1 MYRQVA
7 SDRAKKHVRVGEE
20 LAMERREM
28 YANGRIPRII
38 FYIAMIAILVVFI
51 AAEIVYPSERAE
63 TSQEKNLKYHGT
75 FMWEKEDGTQE
86 KIAVPGKYEVPAG
99 ETMTI
104 VTTFPNNYKDTSI
117 AIRSSLQSVR
127 FYVDGKLRTEYDT
140 ANTRPF
146 GKDSASRYVFCPT
159 YTRDAGRELKIEL
172 TSNTANYSGVVNP
185 VYSGDQ
191 ADIWAFIFRSN
202 GMESLIALFILFTGI
217 ITILFSFALRITYRT
232 KFDIEYLG
240 WCMLMGAT
248 WMIGESKLRQ
258 LWISNVSIL
267 AALCF
272 IIVMICPLG
281 ILLYVD
287 TMQKSR
293 YHRIYRWIE
302 LAACINFVVSVT
314 LQLTGKA
321 DFIETLPVSHVV
333 LSVTFVA
340 IFATF
345 IRDMLH
351 GGLRDYHLALVGLVI
366 ALVSALIEMVSVYFV
381 VTISGLFIGIGLVIL
396 LSLNIIR
403 TVRSVRNLERLRQKK
418 ELESRRRQTER
429 ISLQTIKT
437 LSVTVETKNVYT
449 KGHSQRV
456 ADYSALIAG
465 ALGWDDKRINNLRN
479 AAYMHDVGMI
489 GIPDSIVNKP
499 TRLTEEEY
507 AIIQR
512 HTLIGADILKD
523 ITLIEHVAE
532 VAHYHHERYDGTGYP
547 EGIAGEEIPIE
558 ARIVAVADSY
568 DAMNSKRIYRNALE
582 KEKIIEELES
592 CSGTQFDPVIA
603 QLFVRLIREG
613 KVDTA
618 LLPAEPIGESK
629 IDHYESETT
638 KFISDIMST
647 MQSQEDS
654 DSYDFLTGLSVRS
667 KGEILIAQMM
677 QEHDGGLVFVDMDN
691 LKKLNDVYGHKAGDR
706 ALKLLGNILKDAGDN
721 SIACRLG
728 GDEFLLFLPDYSKDE
743 IHACVKHI
751 FFEFAKAKEDDVE
764 LRCADLSAGMSLS
777 TNGATFEKCYR
788 EADKAL
794 YFVKQNGKGNYMFYH
809 EMQLDHGMSG
819 TGKDLELVAK
829 ALRQSGSYSGALDLD
844 YRAFAKVYEYVNSLG
859 ERYRHKCYLVMV
871 TMETF
876 PDRMM
881 YIEHIEEALGCM
893 ENAIREKIRKVDVCT
908 RFSSMQYLI
917 ILFEAQ
923 EDQIANVMDRT
934 FAQYNELYGK
944 DDFIP
949 RYEYIPMVETED

>member
-1 MYRQVA
+1 
-7 SDRAKKHVRVGEE
+7 
-20 LAMERREM
+20 MERREM

-63 TSQEKNLKYHGT
+63 TSQEKNLIYHGT
-75 FMWEKEDGTQE
+75 FVWEKEDGTQE

-185 VYSGDQ
+185 VYSGDK
-191 ADIWAFIFRSN
+191 ADIWAFVFRSN

-258 LWISNVSIL
+258 LWIPNVSIL

-287 TMQKSR
+287 TVQKSR

-321 DFIETLPVSHVV
+321 DFIETLPASHVV

-340 IFATF
+340 IFVTF

-351 GGLRDYHLALVGLVI
+351 GGSRDYHLALVGMVI

-381 VTISGLFIGIGLVIL
+381 VTISGLFIGTGLVIL
-396 LSLNIIR
+396 LFLNLIR

-449 KGHSQRV
+449 NGHSQRV

-547 EGIAGEEIPIE
+547 EGLSGEEIPIE

-603 QLFVRLIREG
+603 ELFVRLIREG

-618 LLPAEPIGESK
+618 LLPAEPIGKSK
-629 IDHYESETT
+629 MDHYESETT

-654 DSYDFLTGLSVRS
+654 DSYDFLTGLPVRS

-809 EMQLDHGMSG
+809 DMPLDRGMSG

-829 ALRQSGSYSGALDLD
+829 ALQQSGSYTGALDLD

-876 PDRMM
+876 PDRMI

-923 EDQIANVMDRT
+923 EDRIANVMDRT

-949 RYEYIPMVETED
+949 RYEYIPMVKTED

>member
-1 MYRQVA
+1 
-7 SDRAKKHVRVGEE
+7 
-20 LAMERREM
+20 MERREM

-63 TSQEKNLKYHGT
+63 TSQEKNLIYHGT
-75 FMWEKEDGTQE
+75 FVWEKEDGTQE

-185 VYSGDQ
+185 VYSGDK
-191 ADIWAFIFRSN
+191 ADIWAFVFRSN

-258 LWISNVSIL
+258 LWIPNVSIL

-287 TMQKSR
+287 TVQKSR

-321 DFIETLPVSHVV
+321 DFIETLPASHVV

-340 IFATF
+340 IFVTF

-351 GGLRDYHLALVGLVI
+351 GGSRDYHLALVGMVI

-381 VTISGLFIGIGLVIL
+381 VTISGLFIGTGLVIL
-396 LSLNIIR
+396 LFLNLIR

-449 KGHSQRV
+449 NGHSQRV

-547 EGIAGEEIPIE
+547 EGLSGEEIPIE

-603 QLFVRLIREG
+603 ELFVRLIREG

-629 IDHYESETT
+629 MDHYESETT

-654 DSYDFLTGLSVRS
+654 DSYDFLTGLPVRS

-809 EMQLDHGMSG
+809 DMPLDRGMSG

-829 ALRQSGSYSGALDLD
+829 ALQQSGSYTGALDLD

-876 PDRMM
+876 PDRMI

-923 EDQIANVMDRT
+923 EDRIANVMDRT

-949 RYEYIPMVETED
+949 RYEYIPMVKTED

>member
-1 MYRQVA
+1 
-7 SDRAKKHVRVGEE
+7 
-20 LAMERREM
+20 MERREM

-63 TSQEKNLKYHGT
+63 TSQEKNLIYHGT
-75 FMWEKEDGTQE
+75 FVWEKEDGTQE

-185 VYSGDQ
+185 VYSGDK
-191 ADIWAFIFRSN
+191 ADIWAFVFRSN

-258 LWISNVSIL
+258 LWIPNVSIL

-287 TMQKSR
+287 TVQKSR

-321 DFIETLPVSHVV
+321 DFIEALPASHVV

-340 IFATF
+340 IFVTF

-351 GGLRDYHLALVGLVI
+351 GGSRDYHLALVGMVI

-396 LSLNIIR
+396 LFLNLIR

-437 LSVTVETKNVYT
+437 ISVTVETKNVYT
-449 KGHSQRV
+449 NGHSQRV

-512 HTLIGADILKD
+512 HTLIGVDILKD

-547 EGIAGEEIPIE
+547 EGLSGEEIPIE

-603 QLFVRLIREG
+603 ELFVRLIREG

-629 IDHYESETT
+629 MDHYESETT

-654 DSYDFLTGLSVRS
+654 DSYDFLTGLPVRS

-809 EMQLDHGMSG
+809 DMPLDRGMSG

-829 ALRQSGSYSGALDLD
+829 ALQQSGSYTGALDLD

-876 PDRMM
+876 PDRMI

-923 EDQIANVMDRT
+923 EDRIANVMDRT

-949 RYEYIPMVETED
+949 RYEYIPMMKTED

>member
-1 MYRQVA
+1 
-7 SDRAKKHVRVGEE
+7 
-20 LAMERREM
+20 MERREM

-38 FYIAMIAILVVFI
+38 FYIAMIAILFVFI

-63 TSQEKNLKYHGT
+63 TSQEKNLIYHGT
-75 FMWEKEDGTQE
+75 FVWEKEDGTQE

-104 VTTFPNNYKDTSI
+104 VTMFPNNYKDTSI

-185 VYSGDQ
+185 VYSGDK
-191 ADIWAFIFRSN
+191 ADIWAFVFRSN

-258 LWISNVSIL
+258 LWIPNVSIL

-287 TMQKSR
+287 TVQKSR

-321 DFIETLPVSHVV
+321 DFIEALPASHVV

-340 IFATF
+340 IFVTF

-351 GGLRDYHLALVGLVI
+351 GGSRDYHLALVGMVI
-366 ALVSALIEMVSVYFV
+366 ALVSVLIEMVSVYFV
-381 VTISGLFIGIGLVIL
+381 VTISGLFIGTGLVIL
-396 LSLNIIR
+396 LFLNLIR

-449 KGHSQRV
+449 NGHSQRV

-547 EGIAGEEIPIE
+547 EGLSGEEIPIE

-603 QLFVRLIREG
+603 ELFVRLIREG

-629 IDHYESETT
+629 MDHYESETT

-654 DSYDFLTGLSVRS
+654 DSYDFLTGLPVRS

-809 EMQLDHGMSG
+809 DMPLDRGMSG

-829 ALRQSGSYSGALDLD
+829 ALQQSGSYTGALDLD

-876 PDRMM
+876 PDRMI

-923 EDQIANVMDRT
+923 EDRIANVMDRT

-949 RYEYIPMVETED
+949 RYEYIPMVKTED

>member
-1 MYRQVA
+1 
-7 SDRAKKHVRVGEE
+7 
-20 LAMERREM
+20 MERREM

-63 TSQEKNLKYHGT
+63 TSQEKNLIYHGT
-75 FMWEKEDGTQE
+75 FVWEKEDGTQE

-104 VTTFPNNYKDTSI
+104 VTMFPNNYKDTSI

-185 VYSGDQ
+185 VYSGDK
-191 ADIWAFIFRSN
+191 ADIWAFVFRSN

-258 LWISNVSIL
+258 LWIPNVSIL

-287 TMQKSR
+287 TVQKSR

-321 DFIETLPVSHVV
+321 DFIEALPASHVV

-340 IFATF
+340 IFVTF

-351 GGLRDYHLALVGLVI
+351 GGSRGYHLALVGMVI
-366 ALVSALIEMVSVYFV
+366 ALVSVLIEMVSVYFV
-381 VTISGLFIGIGLVIL
+381 VTISGLFIGTGLVIL
-396 LSLNIIR
+396 LFLNLIR

-449 KGHSQRV
+449 NGHSQRV

-603 QLFVRLIREG
+603 ELFVRLIREG

-629 IDHYESETT
+629 MDHYESETT

-654 DSYDFLTGLSVRS
+654 DSYDFLTGLPVRS

-809 EMQLDHGMSG
+809 DMPLDRGMSG

-829 ALRQSGSYSGALDLD
+829 ALQQSGSYTGALDLD

-876 PDRMM
+876 PDRMI

-923 EDQIANVMDRT
+923 EDRIANVMDRT

-949 RYEYIPMVETED
+949 RYEYIPMVKTED

>member
-1 MYRQVA
+1 
-7 SDRAKKHVRVGEE
+7 
-20 LAMERREM
+20 MERREM

-63 TSQEKNLKYHGT
+63 TSQEKNLIYHGT
-75 FMWEKEDGTQE
+75 FVWEKEDGTQE

-104 VTTFPNNYKDTSI
+104 VTMFPNNYKDTSI

-185 VYSGDQ
+185 VYSGDK
-191 ADIWAFIFRSN
+191 ADIWAFVFRSN

-258 LWISNVSIL
+258 LWIPNVSIL

-287 TMQKSR
+287 TVQKSR

-321 DFIETLPVSHVV
+321 DFIETLPASHVV

-340 IFATF
+340 IFVTF

-351 GGLRDYHLALVGLVI
+351 GGSRDYHLALVGMVI
-366 ALVSALIEMVSVYFV
+366 ALVSVLIEMVSVYFV
-381 VTISGLFIGIGLVIL
+381 VTISGLFIGTGLVIL
-396 LSLNIIR
+396 LFLNLIR

-437 LSVTVETKNVYT
+437 ISVTVETKNVYT
-449 KGHSQRV
+449 NGHSQRV

-547 EGIAGEEIPIE
+547 EGLSGEEIPIE

-603 QLFVRLIREG
+603 ELFVRLIREG

-629 IDHYESETT
+629 MDHYESETT

-654 DSYDFLTGLSVRS
+654 DSYDFLTGLPVRS

-809 EMQLDHGMSG
+809 DMPLDRGMSG

-829 ALRQSGSYSGALDLD
+829 ALQQSGSYTGALDLD

-876 PDRMM
+876 PDRMI

-923 EDQIANVMDRT
+923 EDRIANVMDRT

-949 RYEYIPMVETED
+949 RYEYIPMVKTED

>member
-1 MYRQVA
+1 
-7 SDRAKKHVRVGEE
+7 
-20 LAMERREM
+20 MERREM

-63 TSQEKNLKYHGT
+63 TSQEKNLIYHGT
-75 FMWEKEDGTQE
+75 FVWEKEDGTQE

-185 VYSGDQ
+185 VYSGDK
-191 ADIWAFIFRSN
+191 ADIWAFVFRSN

-258 LWISNVSIL
+258 LWIPNVSIL

-287 TMQKSR
+287 TVQKSR

-321 DFIETLPVSHVV
+321 DFIETLPASHVV

-340 IFATF
+340 IFVTF

-351 GGLRDYHLALVGLVI
+351 GGSRDYHLALVGMVI

-381 VTISGLFIGIGLVIL
+381 VTISGLFIGTGLVIL
-396 LSLNIIR
+396 LFLNLIR

-449 KGHSQRV
+449 NGHSQRV

-547 EGIAGEEIPIE
+547 EGLSGEEIPIE

-603 QLFVRLIREG
+603 ELFVRLIREG

-629 IDHYESETT
+629 MDHYESETT

-654 DSYDFLTGLSVRS
+654 DSYDFLTGLPVRS

-809 EMQLDHGMSG
+809 DMPLDRGMSG

-829 ALRQSGSYSGALDLD
+829 ALQQSGSYTGALDLD

-876 PDRMM
+876 PDRMI

-923 EDQIANVMDRT
+923 EDRIANVMDRT

-949 RYEYIPMVETED
+949 RYEYIPMMKTED

>member
-1 MYRQVA
+1 
-7 SDRAKKHVRVGEE
+7 
-20 LAMERREM
+20 MERREM

-63 TSQEKNLKYHGT
+63 TSQEKNLIYHGT
-75 FMWEKEDGTQE
+75 FVWEKEDGTQE

-185 VYSGDQ
+185 VYSGDK
-191 ADIWAFIFRSN
+191 ADIWAFVFRSN

-258 LWISNVSIL
+258 LWIPNVSIL

-287 TMQKSR
+287 TVQKSR

-321 DFIETLPVSHVV
+321 DFIETLPASHVV

-340 IFATF
+340 IFVTF

-351 GGLRDYHLALVGLVI
+351 GGSRDYHLALAGMVI

-381 VTISGLFIGIGLVIL
+381 VTISGLFIGTGLVIL
-396 LSLNIIR
+396 LFLNLIR

-449 KGHSQRV
+449 NGHSQRV

-547 EGIAGEEIPIE
+547 EGLSGEEIPIE

-603 QLFVRLIREG
+603 ELFVRLIREG

-629 IDHYESETT
+629 MDHYESETT

-654 DSYDFLTGLSVRS
+654 DSYDFLTGLPVRS

-751 FFEFAKAKEDDVE
+751 FIKFAKAKEDDVE

-809 EMQLDHGMSG
+809 DMPLDRGMSG

-829 ALRQSGSYSGALDLD
+829 ALQQSGSYTGALDLD

-876 PDRMM
+876 PDRMI

-923 EDQIANVMDRT
+923 EDRIANVMDRT

-949 RYEYIPMVETED
+949 RYEYIPMVKTED

>member
-1 MYRQVA
+1 
-7 SDRAKKHVRVGEE
+7 
-20 LAMERREM
+20 MERREM

-63 TSQEKNLKYHGT
+63 TSQEKNLIYHGT
-75 FMWEKEDGTQE
+75 FVWEKEDGTQE

-185 VYSGDQ
+185 VYSGDK
-191 ADIWAFIFRSN
+191 ADIWAFVFRSN

-258 LWISNVSIL
+258 LWIPNVSIL

-287 TMQKSR
+287 TVQKSR

-321 DFIETLPVSHVV
+321 DFIEALPASHVV

-340 IFATF
+340 IFVTF

-351 GGLRDYHLALVGLVI
+351 GGSRDYHLALVGMVI

-381 VTISGLFIGIGLVIL
+381 VTISGLFIGTGLVIL
-396 LSLNIIR
+396 LFLNLIR

-449 KGHSQRV
+449 NGHSQRV

-603 QLFVRLIREG
+603 ELFVRLIREG

-629 IDHYESETT
+629 MDHYESETT

-654 DSYDFLTGLSVRS
+654 DSYDFLTGLPVRS

-809 EMQLDHGMSG
+809 DMPLDRGMSG

-829 ALRQSGSYSGALDLD
+829 ALQQSGSYTGALDLD

-876 PDRMM
+876 PDRMI

-923 EDQIANVMDRT
+923 EDRIANVMDRT

-949 RYEYIPMVETED
+949 RYEYIPMVKTED

>member
-1 MYRQVA
+1 
-7 SDRAKKHVRVGEE
+7 
-20 LAMERREM
+20 MERREM

-63 TSQEKNLKYHGT
+63 TSQEKNLIYHGT
-75 FMWEKEDGTQE
+75 FVWEKEDGTQE

-104 VTTFPNNYKDTSI
+104 VTMFPNNYKDTSI

-185 VYSGDQ
+185 VYSGDK
-191 ADIWAFIFRSN
+191 ADIWAFVFRSN

-258 LWISNVSIL
+258 LWIPNVSIL

-287 TMQKSR
+287 TVQKSR

-321 DFIETLPVSHVV
+321 DFIEALPASHVV

-340 IFATF
+340 IFVTF

-351 GGLRDYHLALVGLVI
+351 GGSRGYHLALVGMVI
-366 ALVSALIEMVSVYFV
+366 ALVSVLIEMVSVYFV

-396 LSLNIIR
+396 LFLNLIR

-449 KGHSQRV
+449 NGHSQRV

-547 EGIAGEEIPIE
+547 EGLSGEEIPIE

-603 QLFVRLIREG
+603 ELFVRLIREG

-629 IDHYESETT
+629 MDHYESETT

-654 DSYDFLTGLSVRS
+654 DSYDFLTGLPVRS

-809 EMQLDHGMSG
+809 DMPLDRGMSG

-829 ALRQSGSYSGALDLD
+829 ALQQSGSYTGALDLD

-876 PDRMM
+876 PDRMI

-923 EDQIANVMDRT
+923 EDRIANVMDRT

-949 RYEYIPMVETED
+949 RYEYIPMMKTED

>member
-1 MYRQVA
+1 M
-7 SDRAKKHVRVGEE
+7 
-20 LAMERREM
+20 
-28 YANGRIPRII
+28 
-38 FYIAMIAILVVFI
+38 
-51 AAEIVYPSERAE
+51 
-63 TSQEKNLKYHGT
+63 
-75 FMWEKEDGTQE
+75 
-86 KIAVPGKYEVPAG
+86 
-99 ETMTI
+99 
-104 VTTFPNNYKDTSI
+104 
-117 AIRSSLQSVR
+117 
-127 FYVDGKLRTEYDT
+127 
-140 ANTRPF
+140 
-146 GKDSASRYVFCPT
+146 
-159 YTRDAGRELKIEL
+159 
-172 TSNTANYSGVVNP
+172 
-185 VYSGDQ
+185 
-191 ADIWAFIFRSN
+191 
-202 GMESLIALFILFTGI
+202 
-217 ITILFSFALRITYRT
+217 
-232 KFDIEYLG
+232 
-240 WCMLMGAT
+240 
-248 WMIGESKLRQ
+248 
-258 LWISNVSIL
+258 
-267 AALCF
+267 
-272 IIVMICPLG
+272 
-281 ILLYVD
+281 
-287 TMQKSR
+287 
-293 YHRIYRWIE
+293 
-302 LAACINFVVSVT
+302 
-314 LQLTGKA
+314 
-321 DFIETLPVSHVV
+321 
-333 LSVTFVA
+333 
-340 IFATF
+340 
-345 IRDMLH
+345 
-351 GGLRDYHLALVGLVI
+351 
-366 ALVSALIEMVSVYFV
+366 
-381 VTISGLFIGIGLVIL
+381 
-396 LSLNIIR
+396 
-403 TVRSVRNLERLRQKK
+403 
-418 ELESRRRQTER
+418 
-429 ISLQTIKT
+429 
-437 LSVTVETKNVYT
+437 
-449 KGHSQRV
+449 

-512 HTLIGADILKD
+512 HTLIGVDILKD

-547 EGIAGEEIPIE
+547 EGLSGEEIPIE

-582 KEKIIEELES
+582 KEKNIEELES
-592 CSGTQFDPVIA
+592 CSGTQFAPVIA
-603 QLFVRLIREG
+603 ELFVRLIREG

-629 IDHYESETT
+629 MDHYESETT

-654 DSYDFLTGLSVRS
+654 DSYDFLTGLPVRS

-809 EMQLDHGMSG
+809 DMPLDRGMSG

-829 ALRQSGSYSGALDLD
+829 ALQQSGSYSGALDLE

-876 PDRMM
+876 PDRMI

-923 EDQIANVMDRT
+923 EDRIANVMDRT

-949 RYEYIPMVETED
+949 RYEYIPMVKTED

>member
-1 MYRQVA
+1 
-7 SDRAKKHVRVGEE
+7 
-20 LAMERREM
+20 MERREM

-63 TSQEKNLKYHGT
+63 TSQEKNLIYHGT
-75 FMWEKEDGTQE
+75 FVWEKEDGTQE

-104 VTTFPNNYKDTSI
+104 VTMFPNNYKDTSI

-185 VYSGDQ
+185 VYSGDK
-191 ADIWAFIFRSN
+191 ADIWAFVFRSN

-258 LWISNVSIL
+258 LWIPNVSIL

-287 TMQKSR
+287 TVQKSR

-321 DFIETLPVSHVV
+321 DFIETLPASHVV

-340 IFATF
+340 IFVTF

-351 GGLRDYHLALVGLVI
+351 GGSRDYHLALVGMVI

-381 VTISGLFIGIGLVIL
+381 VTISGLFIGTGLVIL
-396 LSLNIIR
+396 LFLNLIR

-449 KGHSQRV
+449 NGHSQRV

-512 HTLIGADILKD
+512 HTLIGVDILKD

-547 EGIAGEEIPIE
+547 EGLSGEEIPIE

-603 QLFVRLIREG
+603 ELFVRLIREG

-629 IDHYESETT
+629 MDHYESETT

-647 MQSQEDS
+647 IQSQEDS
-654 DSYDFLTGLSVRS
+654 DSYDFLTGLPVRS

-809 EMQLDHGMSG
+809 DMPLDRGMSG

-829 ALRQSGSYSGALDLD
+829 ALQQSGSYTGALDLD

-876 PDRMM
+876 PDRMI

-923 EDQIANVMDRT
+923 EDRIANVMDRT

-949 RYEYIPMVETED
+949 RYEYIPMVKTED

>member
-1 MYRQVA
+1 
-7 SDRAKKHVRVGEE
+7 
-20 LAMERREM
+20 MERREM

-63 TSQEKNLKYHGT
+63 TSQEKNLIYHGT
-75 FMWEKEDGTQE
+75 FVWEKEDGTQE

-104 VTTFPNNYKDTSI
+104 VTMFPNNYKDTSI

-185 VYSGDQ
+185 VYSGDK
-191 ADIWAFIFRSN
+191 ADIWAFVFRSN

-258 LWISNVSIL
+258 LWIPNVSIL

-287 TMQKSR
+287 TVQKSR

-321 DFIETLPVSHVV
+321 DFIETLPASHVV

-340 IFATF
+340 IFVTF

-351 GGLRDYHLALVGLVI
+351 GGSRDYHLALVGMVI

-396 LSLNIIR
+396 LFLNLIR

-449 KGHSQRV
+449 NGHSQRV

-603 QLFVRLIREG
+603 ELFVRLIREG

-629 IDHYESETT
+629 MDHYESETT

-654 DSYDFLTGLSVRS
+654 DSYDFLTGLPVRS

-809 EMQLDHGMSG
+809 DMPLDRGMSG

-829 ALRQSGSYSGALDLD
+829 ALQQSGSYTGALDLD

-876 PDRMM
+876 PDRMI

-923 EDQIANVMDRT
+923 EDRIANVMDRT

-949 RYEYIPMVETED
+949 RYEYIPMVKTED

>member
-1 MYRQVA
+1 
-7 SDRAKKHVRVGEE
+7 
-20 LAMERREM
+20 MERREM

-63 TSQEKNLKYHGT
+63 TSQEKNLIYHGT
-75 FMWEKEDGTQE
+75 FVWEKEDGTQE

-104 VTTFPNNYKDTSI
+104 VTMFPNNYKDTSI

-185 VYSGDQ
+185 VYSGDK
-191 ADIWAFIFRSN
+191 ADIWAFVFRSN

-258 LWISNVSIL
+258 LWIPNVSIL

-287 TMQKSR
+287 TVQKSR

-321 DFIETLPVSHVV
+321 DFIEALPASHVV

-340 IFATF
+340 IFVTF

-351 GGLRDYHLALVGLVI
+351 GGSRGYHLALVGMVI
-366 ALVSALIEMVSVYFV
+366 ALVSVLIEMVSVYFV

-396 LSLNIIR
+396 LFLNLIR

-449 KGHSQRV
+449 NGHSQRV

-547 EGIAGEEIPIE
+547 EGLSGEEIPIE

-603 QLFVRLIREG
+603 ELFVRLIREG

-629 IDHYESETT
+629 MDHYESETT

-654 DSYDFLTGLSVRS
+654 DSYDFLTGLPVRS

-751 FFEFAKAKEDDVE
+751 FFEFAKTKEDDVE

-809 EMQLDHGMSG
+809 DMPLDRGMSG

-829 ALRQSGSYSGALDLD
+829 ALQQSGSYTGALDLD

-876 PDRMM
+876 PDRMI

-923 EDQIANVMDRT
+923 EDRIANVMDRT

-949 RYEYIPMVETED
+949 RYEYIPMMKTED

>member
-1 MYRQVA
+1 
-7 SDRAKKHVRVGEE
+7 
-20 LAMERREM
+20 MERREM

-63 TSQEKNLKYHGT
+63 TSQEKNLIYHGT
-75 FMWEKEDGTQE
+75 FVWEKEDGTQE

-185 VYSGDQ
+185 VYSGDK
-191 ADIWAFIFRSN
+191 ADIWAFVFRSN

-258 LWISNVSIL
+258 LWIPNVSIL

-287 TMQKSR
+287 TVQKSR

-321 DFIETLPVSHVV
+321 DFIETLPGSHVV

-340 IFATF
+340 IFVTF

-351 GGLRDYHLALVGLVI
+351 GGSRDYHLALVGMVI

-381 VTISGLFIGIGLVIL
+381 VTISGLFIGTGLVIL
-396 LSLNIIR
+396 LFLNLIR

-449 KGHSQRV
+449 NGHSQRV

-547 EGIAGEEIPIE
+547 EGLSGEEIPIE

-603 QLFVRLIREG
+603 ELFVRLIREG

-629 IDHYESETT
+629 MDHYESETT

-654 DSYDFLTGLSVRS
+654 DSYDFLTGLPVRS

-809 EMQLDHGMSG
+809 DMPLDRGMSG

-829 ALRQSGSYSGALDLD
+829 ALQQSGSYTGALDLD

-876 PDRMM
+876 PDRMI

-923 EDQIANVMDRT
+923 EDRIANVMDRT

-949 RYEYIPMVETED
+949 RYEYIPMVKTED

>member
-1 MYRQVA
+1 MKREETY
-7 SDRAKKHVRVGEE
+7 AKGSIQ
-20 LAMERREM
+20 
-28 YANGRIPRII
+28 RIV
-38 FYIAMIAILVVFI
+38 FYIVMVAILIVFV
-51 AAEIVYPSERAE
+51 AAEIVYPGEYGGA
-63 TSQEKNLKYHGT
+63 SQEKNLIYHGV
-75 FMWEKEDGTQE
+75 FVWEKTDGTRE
-86 KIAVPGKYEVPAG
+86 KIKVPGQYEVPAG

-104 VTTFPNNYKDTSI
+104 VTTFPDNYKATSI

-140 ANTRPF
+140 AGTRPF

-172 TSNTANYSGVVNP
+172 TSNTTNYSGVVNP
-185 VYSGDQ
+185 VYSGDK
-191 ADIWAFIFRSN
+191 ADIWAFIFN
-202 GMESLIALFILFTGI
+202 DNKMESLIALFILFAGI

-240 WCMLMGAT
+240 WCMLMGAA
-248 WMIGESKLRQ
+248 WMMGESKLRQ
-258 LWISNVSIL
+258 IWISNVSIL

-272 IIVMICPLG
+272 IIVMICPVG
-281 ILLYVD
+281 VLLYVD
-287 TMQKSR
+287 TIQKNR
-293 YHRIYRWIE
+293 YHKIYRWIE
-302 LAACINFVVSVT
+302 LAACINFVVSIG
-314 LQLTGKA
+314 LQLTGRA
-321 DFIETLPVSHVV
+321 DFIETLPASHVI

-340 IFATF
+340 ILITF
-345 IRDMLH
+345 IKDIFH
-351 GGLRDYHLALVGLVI
+351 GKSREYHLVLIGIVIGL
-366 ALVSALIEMVSVYFV
+366 LSALIEMASVYFV
-381 VTISGLFIGIGLVIL
+381 VTISGIFIGIGLVIL
-396 LSLNIIR
+396 LFLNLIR
-403 TVRSVRNLERLRQKK
+403 TVRSVRNLEHIRQKK

-449 KGHSQRV
+449 NGHSQRV

-547 EGIAGEEIPIE
+547 EGLSGEEIPVE

-582 KEKIIEELES
+582 KDQIIEEFERG
-592 CSGTQFDPVIA
+592 SGTQFDPAIA

-618 LLPAEPIGESK
+618 LLPAESIGESRM
-629 IDHYESETT
+629 DNYESETT

-654 DSYDFLTGLSVRS
+654 DNYDFLTGLPVRS

-691 LKKLNDVYGHKAGDR
+691 LKRVNDVYGHKAGDR

-751 FFEFAKAKEDDVE
+751 FIEFAKAKEDDVE

-809 EMQLDHGMSG
+809 EMQLDRGMSG

-859 ERYRHKCYLVMV
+859 ERYRHKCFLIMV
-871 TMETF
+871 TMETLT
-876 PDRMM
+876 DRMM

-893 ENAIREKIRKVDVCT
+893 EQAVRGKIRKVDVCT

-923 EDQIANVMDRT
+923 ENQIENVMNRIFT
-934 FAQYNELYGK
+934 QYNELYGK

-949 RYEYIPMVETED
+949 RYDYIPMEKAPKKDEK

>member
-1 MYRQVA
+1 
-7 SDRAKKHVRVGEE
+7 
-20 LAMERREM
+20 MERREM

-63 TSQEKNLKYHGT
+63 TSQEKNLIYHGT
-75 FMWEKEDGTQE
+75 FVWEKEDGTQE

-104 VTTFPNNYKDTSI
+104 VTMFPNNYKDTSI

-185 VYSGDQ
+185 VYSGDK
-191 ADIWAFIFRSN
+191 ADIWAFVFRSN

-258 LWISNVSIL
+258 LWIPNVSIL

-287 TMQKSR
+287 TVQKSR

-321 DFIETLPVSHVV
+321 DFIETLPASHVV

-340 IFATF
+340 IFVTF

-351 GGLRDYHLALVGLVI
+351 GGSRDYHLALVGMVI
-366 ALVSALIEMVSVYFV
+366 ALVSVLIEMVSVYFV
-381 VTISGLFIGIGLVIL
+381 VTISGLFIGTGLVIL
-396 LSLNIIR
+396 LFLNLIR

-449 KGHSQRV
+449 NGHSQRV

-512 HTLIGADILKD
+512 HTLIGVDILKD

-547 EGIAGEEIPIE
+547 EGLSGEEIPIE

-603 QLFVRLIREG
+603 ELFVRLIREG

-629 IDHYESETT
+629 MDHYESETT

-654 DSYDFLTGLSVRS
+654 DSYDFLTGLPVRS

-809 EMQLDHGMSG
+809 DMPLDRGMSG

-829 ALRQSGSYSGALDLD
+829 ALQQSGSYTGALDLD

-876 PDRMM
+876 PDRMI

-923 EDQIANVMDRT
+923 EDRIANVMDRT

-949 RYEYIPMVETED
+949 RYEYIPMVKTED

>member
-1 MYRQVA
+1 
-7 SDRAKKHVRVGEE
+7 
-20 LAMERREM
+20 MERREM

-63 TSQEKNLKYHGT
+63 TSQEKNLIYHGT
-75 FMWEKEDGTQE
+75 FVWEKEDGTQE

-185 VYSGDQ
+185 VYSGDK
-191 ADIWAFIFRSN
+191 ADIWAFVFRSN

-258 LWISNVSIL
+258 LWIPNVSIL

-287 TMQKSR
+287 TVQKSR

-321 DFIETLPVSHVV
+321 DFIEALPASHVV

-340 IFATF
+340 IFVTF

-351 GGLRDYHLALVGLVI
+351 GGSRDYHLALVGMVI

-381 VTISGLFIGIGLVIL
+381 VTISGLFIGTGLVIL
-396 LSLNIIR
+396 LFLNLIR

-449 KGHSQRV
+449 NGHSQRV

-547 EGIAGEEIPIE
+547 EGLSGEEIPIE

-603 QLFVRLIREG
+603 ELFVRLIREG

-629 IDHYESETT
+629 MDHYESETT

-654 DSYDFLTGLSVRS
+654 DSYDFLTGLPVRS

-706 ALKLLGNILKDAGDN
+706 ALKLLGNILKDAGDK

-777 TNGATFEKCYR
+777 TNGATFEKCYM

-809 EMQLDHGMSG
+809 DMPLDRGMSG

-829 ALRQSGSYSGALDLD
+829 ALQQSGSYTGALDLD

-876 PDRMM
+876 PDRMI

-923 EDQIANVMDRT
+923 EDRIANVMDRT

-949 RYEYIPMVETED
+949 RYEYIPMVEIED

>member
-1 MYRQVA
+1 
-7 SDRAKKHVRVGEE
+7 
-20 LAMERREM
+20 MERREM

-63 TSQEKNLKYHGT
+63 TSQEKNLIYHGT
-75 FMWEKEDGTQE
+75 FVWEKEDGTQE

-104 VTTFPNNYKDTSI
+104 VTMFPNNYKDTSI

-185 VYSGDQ
+185 VYSGDK
-191 ADIWAFIFRSN
+191 ADIWAFVFRSN

-258 LWISNVSIL
+258 LWIPNVSIL

-287 TMQKSR
+287 TVQKSR

-321 DFIETLPVSHVV
+321 DFIETLPASHVV

-340 IFATF
+340 IFVTF

-351 GGLRDYHLALVGLVI
+351 GGSRGYHLALVGMVI
-366 ALVSALIEMVSVYFV
+366 ALVSVLIEMVSVYFV
-381 VTISGLFIGIGLVIL
+381 VTISGLFIGTGLVIL
-396 LSLNIIR
+396 LFLNLIR

-449 KGHSQRV
+449 NGHSQRV

-547 EGIAGEEIPIE
+547 EGLSGEEIPIE

-603 QLFVRLIREG
+603 ELFVRLIREG

-629 IDHYESETT
+629 MDHYESETT

-654 DSYDFLTGLSVRS
+654 DSYDFLTGLPVRS

-809 EMQLDHGMSG
+809 DMPLDRGMSG

-829 ALRQSGSYSGALDLD
+829 ALQQSGSYTGALDLD

-876 PDRMM
+876 PDRMI

-923 EDQIANVMDRT
+923 EDRIANVMDRT

-949 RYEYIPMVETED
+949 RYEYIPMVKTED

>member
-1 MYRQVA
+1 
-7 SDRAKKHVRVGEE
+7 
-20 LAMERREM
+20 MERREM

-63 TSQEKNLKYHGT
+63 TSQEKNLIYHGT
-75 FMWEKEDGTQE
+75 FVWEKEDGTQE

-104 VTTFPNNYKDTSI
+104 VTMFPNNYKDTSI

-185 VYSGDQ
+185 VYSGDK
-191 ADIWAFIFRSN
+191 ADIWAFVFRSN

-258 LWISNVSIL
+258 LWIPNVSIL

-287 TMQKSR
+287 TVQKSR

-321 DFIETLPVSHVV
+321 DFIETLPASHVV

-340 IFATF
+340 IFVTF

-351 GGLRDYHLALVGLVI
+351 GGSRDYHLALVGMVI

-381 VTISGLFIGIGLVIL
+381 VTISGLFIGTGLVIL
-396 LSLNIIR
+396 LFLNLIR
-403 TVRSVRNLERLRQKK
+403 TGRSVRNLERLRQKK

-437 LSVTVETKNVYT
+437 ISVTVETKNVYT
-449 KGHSQRV
+449 NGHSQRV

-547 EGIAGEEIPIE
+547 EGLSGEEIPIE

-603 QLFVRLIREG
+603 ELFVRLIREG

-629 IDHYESETT
+629 MDHYESETT

-654 DSYDFLTGLSVRS
+654 DSYDFLTGLPVRS

-809 EMQLDHGMSG
+809 DMPLDRGMSG

-829 ALRQSGSYSGALDLD
+829 ALQQSGSYTGALDLD

-876 PDRMM
+876 PDRMI

-923 EDQIANVMDRT
+923 EDRIANVMDRT

-949 RYEYIPMVETED
+949 RYEYIPMVKTED

>member
-1 MYRQVA
+1 
-7 SDRAKKHVRVGEE
+7 
-20 LAMERREM
+20 MERREM

-63 TSQEKNLKYHGT
+63 TSQEKNLIYHGT
-75 FMWEKEDGTQE
+75 FVWEKEDGTQE

-104 VTTFPNNYKDTSI
+104 VTMFPNNYKDTSI

-185 VYSGDQ
+185 VYSGDK
-191 ADIWAFIFRSN
+191 ADIWAFVFRSN

-258 LWISNVSIL
+258 LWIPNVSIL

-287 TMQKSR
+287 TVQKSR

-321 DFIETLPVSHVV
+321 DFIEALPASHVV

-340 IFATF
+340 IFVTF

-351 GGLRDYHLALVGLVI
+351 GGSRDYHLALVGMVI
-366 ALVSALIEMVSVYFV
+366 ALVSVLIEMVSVYFV

-396 LSLNIIR
+396 LFLNLIR

-449 KGHSQRV
+449 NGHSQRV

-547 EGIAGEEIPIE
+547 EGLSGEEIPIE

-603 QLFVRLIREG
+603 ELFVRLIREG

-629 IDHYESETT
+629 MDHYESETT

-654 DSYDFLTGLSVRS
+654 DSYDFLTGLPVRS

-809 EMQLDHGMSG
+809 DMPLDRGMSG

-829 ALRQSGSYSGALDLD
+829 ALQQSGSYTGALDLD

-876 PDRMM
+876 PDRMI

-923 EDQIANVMDRT
+923 EDRIANVMDRT

-949 RYEYIPMVETED
+949 RYEYIPMVKTED

>member
-1 MYRQVA
+1 
-7 SDRAKKHVRVGEE
+7 
-20 LAMERREM
+20 MERREM

-63 TSQEKNLKYHGT
+63 TSQEKNLIYHGT
-75 FMWEKEDGTQE
+75 FVWEKEDGTQE

-146 GKDSASRYVFCPT
+146 GKDSASRYVFCST

-185 VYSGDQ
+185 VYSGDK
-191 ADIWAFIFRSN
+191 ADIWAFVFRSN

-258 LWISNVSIL
+258 LWIPNVSIL

-287 TMQKSR
+287 TVQKSR

-321 DFIETLPVSHVV
+321 DFIETLPASHVV

-340 IFATF
+340 IFVTF

-351 GGLRDYHLALVGLVI
+351 GGSRDYHLALVGMVI

-381 VTISGLFIGIGLVIL
+381 VTISGLFIGTGLVIL
-396 LSLNIIR
+396 LFLNLIR

-449 KGHSQRV
+449 NGHSQRV

-547 EGIAGEEIPIE
+547 EGLSGEEIPIE

-603 QLFVRLIREG
+603 ELFVRLIREG

-629 IDHYESETT
+629 MDHYESETT

-654 DSYDFLTGLSVRS
+654 DSYDFLTGLPVRS

-809 EMQLDHGMSG
+809 DMPLDRGMSG

-829 ALRQSGSYSGALDLD
+829 ALQQSGSYTGALDLD

-876 PDRMM
+876 PDRMI

-923 EDQIANVMDRT
+923 EDRIANVMDRT

-949 RYEYIPMVETED
+949 RYEYIPMVKTED

>member
-1 MYRQVA
+1 
-7 SDRAKKHVRVGEE
+7 
-20 LAMERREM
+20 MERREM

-63 TSQEKNLKYHGT
+63 TSQEKNLIYHGT
-75 FMWEKEDGTQE
+75 FVWEKEDGTQE

-104 VTTFPNNYKDTSI
+104 VTMFPNNYKDTSI

-185 VYSGDQ
+185 VYSGDK
-191 ADIWAFIFRSN
+191 ADIWAFVFRSN

-258 LWISNVSIL
+258 LWIPNVSIL

-287 TMQKSR
+287 TVQKSR

-321 DFIETLPVSHVV
+321 DFIEALPASHVV

-340 IFATF
+340 IFVTF

-351 GGLRDYHLALVGLVI
+351 GGSRGYHLALVGMVI
-366 ALVSALIEMVSVYFV
+366 ALVSVLIEMVSVYFV

-396 LSLNIIR
+396 LFLNLIR

-437 LSVTVETKNVYT
+437 ISVTVETKNVYT
-449 KGHSQRV
+449 NGHSQRV

-547 EGIAGEEIPIE
+547 EGLSGEEIPIE

-603 QLFVRLIREG
+603 ELFVRLIREG

-629 IDHYESETT
+629 MDHYESETT

-654 DSYDFLTGLSVRS
+654 DSYDFLTGLPVRS

-809 EMQLDHGMSG
+809 DMPLDRGMSG

-829 ALRQSGSYSGALDLD
+829 ALQQSGSYTGALDLD

-876 PDRMM
+876 PDRMI

-923 EDQIANVMDRT
+923 EDRIANVMDRT

-949 RYEYIPMVETED
+949 RYEYIPMVKTED

>member
-1 MYRQVA
+1 
-7 SDRAKKHVRVGEE
+7 
-20 LAMERREM
+20 MERREM

-63 TSQEKNLKYHGT
+63 TSQEKNLIYHGT
-75 FMWEKEDGTQE
+75 FVWEKEDGTQE

-104 VTTFPNNYKDTSI
+104 VTMFPNNYKDTSI

-185 VYSGDQ
+185 VYSGDK
-191 ADIWAFIFRSN
+191 ADIWAFVFRSN

-258 LWISNVSIL
+258 LWIPNVSIL

-287 TMQKSR
+287 TVQKSR

-321 DFIETLPVSHVV
+321 DFIETLPASHVV

-340 IFATF
+340 IFVTF

-351 GGLRDYHLALVGLVI
+351 GGSRGYHLALVGMVI
-366 ALVSALIEMVSVYFV
+366 ALVSVLIEMVSVYFV
-381 VTISGLFIGIGLVIL
+381 VTISGLFIGTGLVIL
-396 LSLNIIR
+396 LFLNLIR

-449 KGHSQRV
+449 NGHSQRV

-512 HTLIGADILKD
+512 HTLIGVDILKD

-547 EGIAGEEIPIE
+547 EGLSGEEIPIE

-603 QLFVRLIREG
+603 ELFVRLIREG

-629 IDHYESETT
+629 MDHYESETT

-654 DSYDFLTGLSVRS
+654 DSYDFLTGLPVRS

-809 EMQLDHGMSG
+809 DMPLDRGMSG

-829 ALRQSGSYSGALDLD
+829 ALQQSGSYTGALDLD

-876 PDRMM
+876 PDRMI

-923 EDQIANVMDRT
+923 EDRIANVMDRT

-949 RYEYIPMVETED
+949 RYEYIPMVKTED

>member
-1 MYRQVA
+1 
-7 SDRAKKHVRVGEE
+7 
-20 LAMERREM
+20 MERREM

-63 TSQEKNLKYHGT
+63 TSQEKNLIYHGT
-75 FMWEKEDGTQE
+75 FVWEKEDGTQE

-104 VTTFPNNYKDTSI
+104 VTMFPNNYKDTSI

-185 VYSGDQ
+185 VYSGDK
-191 ADIWAFIFRSN
+191 ADIWAFVFRSN

-258 LWISNVSIL
+258 LWIPNVSIL

-287 TMQKSR
+287 TVQKSR

-321 DFIETLPVSHVV
+321 DFIETLPASHVV

-340 IFATF
+340 IFVTF

-351 GGLRDYHLALVGLVI
+351 GGSRDYHLALVGMVI

-381 VTISGLFIGIGLVIL
+381 VTISGLFIGTGLVIL
-396 LSLNIIR
+396 LFLNLIR

-449 KGHSQRV
+449 NGHSQRV

-547 EGIAGEEIPIE
+547 EGLSGEEIPIE

-603 QLFVRLIREG
+603 ELFVRLIREG

-629 IDHYESETT
+629 MDHYESETT

-654 DSYDFLTGLSVRS
+654 DSYDFLTGLPVRS

-809 EMQLDHGMSG
+809 DMPLDRGMSG

-829 ALRQSGSYSGALDLD
+829 ALQQSGSYTGALDLD

-876 PDRMM
+876 PDRMI

-923 EDQIANVMDRT
+923 EDRIANVMDRT

-949 RYEYIPMVETED
+949 RYEYIPMMKTED

>member
-1 MYRQVA
+1 
-7 SDRAKKHVRVGEE
+7 
-20 LAMERREM
+20 MERREM

-63 TSQEKNLKYHGT
+63 TSQEKNLIYHGT
-75 FMWEKEDGTQE
+75 FVWEKEDGTQE

-104 VTTFPNNYKDTSI
+104 VTMFPNNYKDTSI

-185 VYSGDQ
+185 VYSGDK
-191 ADIWAFIFRSN
+191 ADIWAFVFRSN

-258 LWISNVSIL
+258 LWIPNVSIL

-287 TMQKSR
+287 TVQKSR

-321 DFIETLPVSHVV
+321 DFIEALPASHVV

-340 IFATF
+340 IFVTF

-351 GGLRDYHLALVGLVI
+351 GGSRGYHLALVGMVI
-366 ALVSALIEMVSVYFV
+366 ALVSVLIEMVSVYFV

-396 LSLNIIR
+396 LFLNLIR

-449 KGHSQRV
+449 NGHSQRV

-547 EGIAGEEIPIE
+547 EGLSGEEIPIE

-603 QLFVRLIREG
+603 ELFVRLIREG

-629 IDHYESETT
+629 MDHYESETT

-654 DSYDFLTGLSVRS
+654 DSYDFLTGLPVRS

-809 EMQLDHGMSG
+809 DMPLDRGMSG

-829 ALRQSGSYSGALDLD
+829 ALQQSGSYTGALDLD

-876 PDRMM
+876 PDRMI

-923 EDQIANVMDRT
+923 EDRIANVMDRT

-949 RYEYIPMVETED
+949 RYEYIPMVKTED

>member
-1 MYRQVA
+1 
-7 SDRAKKHVRVGEE
+7 
-20 LAMERREM
+20 MERREM

-63 TSQEKNLKYHGT
+63 TSQEKNLIYHGT
-75 FMWEKEDGTQE
+75 FVWEKEDGTQE

-104 VTTFPNNYKDTSI
+104 VTMFPNNYKDTSI

-185 VYSGDQ
+185 VYSGDK
-191 ADIWAFIFRSN
+191 ADIWAFVFRSN

-258 LWISNVSIL
+258 LWIPNVSIL

-287 TMQKSR
+287 TVQKSR

-321 DFIETLPVSHVV
+321 DFIEALPASHVV

-340 IFATF
+340 IFVTF

-351 GGLRDYHLALVGLVI
+351 GGSRDYHLALVGMVI

-381 VTISGLFIGIGLVIL
+381 VTISGLFIGTGLVIL
-396 LSLNIIR
+396 LFLNLIR

-449 KGHSQRV
+449 NGHSQRV

-512 HTLIGADILKD
+512 HTLIGVDILKD

-547 EGIAGEEIPIE
+547 EGLSGEEIPIE

-603 QLFVRLIREG
+603 ELFVRLIREG

-629 IDHYESETT
+629 MDHYESETT

-654 DSYDFLTGLSVRS
+654 DSYDFLTGLPVRS

-809 EMQLDHGMSG
+809 DMPLDRGMSG

-829 ALRQSGSYSGALDLD
+829 ALQQSGSYTGALDLD

-876 PDRMM
+876 PDRMI

-923 EDQIANVMDRT
+923 EDRIANVMDRT

-949 RYEYIPMVETED
+949 RYEYIPMVKTED

>member
-1 MYRQVA
+1 MKREETY
-7 SDRAKKHVRVGEE
+7 AKGSIQ
-20 LAMERREM
+20 
-28 YANGRIPRII
+28 RIV
-38 FYIAMIAILVVFI
+38 FYIVMVAILIVFV
-51 AAEIVYPSERAE
+51 AAEIVYPGEYGGA
-63 TSQEKNLKYHGT
+63 SQEKNLIYHGV
-75 FMWEKEDGTQE
+75 FVWEKTDGTRE
-86 KIAVPGKYEVPAG
+86 KIKVPGQYEVPAG

-104 VTTFPNNYKDTSI
+104 VTTFPDNYKATSI

-140 ANTRPF
+140 AGTRPF

-172 TSNTANYSGVVNP
+172 TSNTTNYSGVVNP
-185 VYSGDQ
+185 VYSGDK
-191 ADIWAFIFRSN
+191 ADIWAFIFN
-202 GMESLIALFILFTGI
+202 DNKMESLIALFILFAGI

-240 WCMLMGAT
+240 WCMLIGAT
-248 WMIGESKLRQ
+248 WMMGESKLRQ
-258 LWISNVSIL
+258 IWISNVSIL

-272 IIVMICPLG
+272 IIVMICPVG
-281 ILLYVD
+281 VLLYVD
-287 TMQKSR
+287 TIQKNR
-293 YHRIYRWIE
+293 YHKIYRWIE
-302 LAACINFVVSVT
+302 LAACINFVVSIG
-314 LQLTGKA
+314 LQLTGRA
-321 DFIETLPVSHVV
+321 DFIETLPASHVI

-340 IFATF
+340 ILITF
-345 IRDMLH
+345 IKDIFH
-351 GGLRDYHLALVGLVI
+351 GKSREYHLVLIGIVI
-366 ALVSALIEMVSVYFV
+366 ALLSALIEMASVYFV
-381 VTISGLFIGIGLVIL
+381 VTISGIFIGIGLVIL
-396 LSLNIIR
+396 LFLNLIR
-403 TVRSVRNLERLRQKK
+403 TVRSVRNLEHIRQKK

-449 KGHSQRV
+449 NGHSQRV

-547 EGIAGEEIPIE
+547 EGLSGEEIPVE

-582 KEKIIEELES
+582 KDQIIEEFERG
-592 CSGTQFDPVIA
+592 SGTQFDPAIA

-618 LLPAEPIGESK
+618 LLPAESIGESRM
-629 IDHYESETT
+629 DNYESETT

-654 DSYDFLTGLSVRS
+654 DNYDFLTGLPVRS

-691 LKKLNDVYGHKAGDR
+691 LKRVNDVYGHKAGDR

-809 EMQLDHGMSG
+809 EMQLDRGMSG

-859 ERYRHKCYLVMV
+859 ERYRHKCFLIMV
-871 TMETF
+871 TMETLT
-876 PDRMM
+876 DRMM

-893 ENAIREKIRKVDVCT
+893 EQAVRGKIRKVDVCT

-923 EDQIANVMDRT
+923 ENQIENVMNRIFT
-934 FAQYNELYGK
+934 QYNELYGK

-949 RYEYIPMVETED
+949 RYDYIPMEKAPKKDEK

>member
-1 MYRQVA
+1 
-7 SDRAKKHVRVGEE
+7 
-20 LAMERREM
+20 MERREM

-63 TSQEKNLKYHGT
+63 TSQEKNLIYHGT
-75 FMWEKEDGTQE
+75 FVWEKEDGTQE

-185 VYSGDQ
+185 VYSGDK
-191 ADIWAFIFRSN
+191 ADIWAFVFRSN

-258 LWISNVSIL
+258 LWIPNVSIL

-287 TMQKSR
+287 TVQKSR

-321 DFIETLPVSHVV
+321 DFIEALPASHVV

-340 IFATF
+340 IFVTF

-351 GGLRDYHLALVGLVI
+351 GGSRDYHLALVGMVI
-366 ALVSALIEMVSVYFV
+366 ALVSVLIEMVSVYFV
-381 VTISGLFIGIGLVIL
+381 VTISGLFIGTGLVIL
-396 LSLNIIR
+396 LFLNLIR

-449 KGHSQRV
+449 NGHSQRV

-547 EGIAGEEIPIE
+547 EGLSGEEIPIE

-603 QLFVRLIREG
+603 ELFVRLIREG

-629 IDHYESETT
+629 MDHYESETT

-654 DSYDFLTGLSVRS
+654 DSYDFLTGLPVRS

-809 EMQLDHGMSG
+809 DMPLDRGMSG

-829 ALRQSGSYSGALDLD
+829 ALQQSGSYTGALDLD

-876 PDRMM
+876 PDRMI

-923 EDQIANVMDRT
+923 EDRIANVMDRT

-949 RYEYIPMVETED
+949 RYEYIPMVKTED

>member
-1 MYRQVA
+1 
-7 SDRAKKHVRVGEE
+7 
-20 LAMERREM
+20 MERREM

-63 TSQEKNLKYHGT
+63 TSQEKNLIYHGT
-75 FMWEKEDGTQE
+75 FVWEKEDGTQE

-104 VTTFPNNYKDTSI
+104 VTMFPNNYKDTSI

-185 VYSGDQ
+185 VYSGDK
-191 ADIWAFIFRSN
+191 ADIWAFVFRSN

-258 LWISNVSIL
+258 LWIPNVSIL

-287 TMQKSR
+287 TVQKSR

-321 DFIETLPVSHVV
+321 DFIETLPASHVV

-340 IFATF
+340 IFVTF

-351 GGLRDYHLALVGLVI
+351 GGSRDYHLALAGMVI

-381 VTISGLFIGIGLVIL
+381 VTISGLFIGTGLVIL
-396 LSLNIIR
+396 LFLNLIR

-449 KGHSQRV
+449 NGHSQRV

-547 EGIAGEEIPIE
+547 EGLSGEEIPIE

-603 QLFVRLIREG
+603 ELFVRLIREG

-618 LLPAEPIGESK
+618 LLPAEPIGKSK
-629 IDHYESETT
+629 MDHYESETT

-654 DSYDFLTGLSVRS
+654 DSYDFLTGLPVRS

-809 EMQLDHGMSG
+809 DMPLDRGMSG

-829 ALRQSGSYSGALDLD
+829 ALQQSGSYTGALDLD

-876 PDRMM
+876 PDRMI

-923 EDQIANVMDRT
+923 EDRIANVMDRT

-949 RYEYIPMVETED
+949 RYEYIPMVKTED

>member
-1 MYRQVA
+1 
-7 SDRAKKHVRVGEE
+7 
-20 LAMERREM
+20 MERREM

-63 TSQEKNLKYHGT
+63 TSQEKNLIYHGT
-75 FMWEKEDGTQE
+75 FVWEKEDGTQE

-104 VTTFPNNYKDTSI
+104 VTMFPNNYKDTSI

-185 VYSGDQ
+185 VYSGDK
-191 ADIWAFIFRSN
+191 ADIWAFVFRSN

-258 LWISNVSIL
+258 LWIPNVSIL

-287 TMQKSR
+287 TVQKSR

-321 DFIETLPVSHVV
+321 DFIEALPASHVV

-340 IFATF
+340 IFVTF

-351 GGLRDYHLALVGLVI
+351 GGSRGYHLALVGMVI
-366 ALVSALIEMVSVYFV
+366 ALVSVLIEMVSVYFV
-381 VTISGLFIGIGLVIL
+381 VTISGLFIGTGLVIL
-396 LSLNIIR
+396 LFLNLIR

-449 KGHSQRV
+449 NGHSQRV

-547 EGIAGEEIPIE
+547 EGLSGEEIPIE

-603 QLFVRLIREG
+603 ELFVRLIREG

-629 IDHYESETT
+629 MDHYESETT

-654 DSYDFLTGLSVRS
+654 DSYDFLTGLPVRS

-706 ALKLLGNILKDAGDN
+706 ALKLLGNILKDAGDK

-809 EMQLDHGMSG
+809 DMPLDRGMSG

-829 ALRQSGSYSGALDLD
+829 ALQQSGSYTGALDLD

-876 PDRMM
+876 PDRMI

-923 EDQIANVMDRT
+923 EDRIANVMDRT

-949 RYEYIPMVETED
+949 RYEYIPMVKTED

>member
-1 MYRQVA
+1 
-7 SDRAKKHVRVGEE
+7 
-20 LAMERREM
+20 MERREM

-63 TSQEKNLKYHGT
+63 TSQEKNLIYHGT
-75 FMWEKEDGTQE
+75 FVWEKEDGTQE

-104 VTTFPNNYKDTSI
+104 VTMFPNNYKDTSI

-185 VYSGDQ
+185 VYSGDK
-191 ADIWAFIFRSN
+191 ADIWAFVFRSN

-258 LWISNVSIL
+258 LWIPNVSIL

-287 TMQKSR
+287 TVQKSR

-321 DFIETLPVSHVV
+321 DFIETLPASHVV

-340 IFATF
+340 IFVTF

-351 GGLRDYHLALVGLVI
+351 GGSRDYHLALVGMVI

-381 VTISGLFIGIGLVIL
+381 VTISGLFIGTGLVIL
-396 LSLNIIR
+396 LFLNLIR
-403 TVRSVRNLERLRQKK
+403 TGRSVRNLERLRQKK

-449 KGHSQRV
+449 NGHSQRV

-547 EGIAGEEIPIE
+547 EGLSGEEIPIE

-603 QLFVRLIREG
+603 ELFVRLIREG

-629 IDHYESETT
+629 MDHYESETT

-654 DSYDFLTGLSVRS
+654 DSYDFLTGLPVRS

-809 EMQLDHGMSG
+809 DMPLDRGMSG

-829 ALRQSGSYSGALDLD
+829 ALQQSGSYTGALDLD

-876 PDRMM
+876 PDRMI

-923 EDQIANVMDRT
+923 EDRIANVMDRT

-949 RYEYIPMVETED
+949 RYEYIPMVKTED

>member
-1 MYRQVA
+1 
-7 SDRAKKHVRVGEE
+7 
-20 LAMERREM
+20 MERREM

-63 TSQEKNLKYHGT
+63 TSQEKNLIYHGT
-75 FMWEKEDGTQE
+75 FVWEKEDGTQE

-185 VYSGDQ
+185 VYSGDK
-191 ADIWAFIFRSN
+191 ADIWAFVFRSN

-258 LWISNVSIL
+258 LWIPNVSIL

-287 TMQKSR
+287 TVQKSR

-321 DFIETLPVSHVV
+321 DFIEALPASHVV

-340 IFATF
+340 IFVTF

-351 GGLRDYHLALVGLVI
+351 GGSRGYHLALVGMVI
-366 ALVSALIEMVSVYFV
+366 ALVSVLIEMVSVYFV
-381 VTISGLFIGIGLVIL
+381 VTISGLFIGTGLVIL
-396 LSLNIIR
+396 LFLNLIR

-449 KGHSQRV
+449 NGHSQRV

-547 EGIAGEEIPIE
+547 EGLSGEEIPIE

-603 QLFVRLIREG
+603 ELFVRLIREG

-629 IDHYESETT
+629 MDHYESETT

-654 DSYDFLTGLSVRS
+654 DSYDFLTGLPVRS

-809 EMQLDHGMSG
+809 DMPLDRGMSG

-829 ALRQSGSYSGALDLD
+829 ALQQSGSYTGALDLD

-876 PDRMM
+876 PDRMI

-923 EDQIANVMDRT
+923 EDRIANVMDRT

-949 RYEYIPMVETED
+949 RYEYIPMVKTED

>member
-1 MYRQVA
+1 
-7 SDRAKKHVRVGEE
+7 
-20 LAMERREM
+20 MERREM

-63 TSQEKNLKYHGT
+63 TSQEKNLIYHGT
-75 FMWEKEDGTQE
+75 FVWEKEDGTQE

-104 VTTFPNNYKDTSI
+104 VTMFPNNYKDTSI

-185 VYSGDQ
+185 VYSGDK
-191 ADIWAFIFRSN
+191 ADIWAFVFRSN

-258 LWISNVSIL
+258 LWIPNVSIL

-287 TMQKSR
+287 TVQKSR

-321 DFIETLPVSHVV
+321 DFIETLPASHVV

-340 IFATF
+340 IFVTF

-351 GGLRDYHLALVGLVI
+351 GGSRDYHLALVGMVI

-381 VTISGLFIGIGLVIL
+381 VTISGLFIGTGLVIL
-396 LSLNIIR
+396 LFLNLIR

-449 KGHSQRV
+449 NGHSQRV

-547 EGIAGEEIPIE
+547 EGLSGEEIPIE

-603 QLFVRLIREG
+603 ELFVRLIREG

-629 IDHYESETT
+629 MDHYESETT

-654 DSYDFLTGLSVRS
+654 DSYDFLTGLPVRS

-809 EMQLDHGMSG
+809 DMPLDRGMSG

-829 ALRQSGSYSGALDLD
+829 ALQQSGSYTGALDLD

-876 PDRMM
+876 PDRMI

-923 EDQIANVMDRT
+923 EDRIANVMDRT

-949 RYEYIPMVETED
+949 RYEYIPMVKTED

>member
-1 MYRQVA
+1 
-7 SDRAKKHVRVGEE
+7 
-20 LAMERREM
+20 MERREM

-63 TSQEKNLKYHGT
+63 TSQEKNLIYHGT
-75 FMWEKEDGTQE
+75 FVWEKEDGTQE

-185 VYSGDQ
+185 VYSGDK
-191 ADIWAFIFRSN
+191 ADIWAFVFRSN

-258 LWISNVSIL
+258 LWIPNVSIL

-287 TMQKSR
+287 TVQKSR

-321 DFIETLPVSHVV
+321 DFIETLPASHVV

-340 IFATF
+340 IFVTF

-351 GGLRDYHLALVGLVI
+351 GGSRDYHLALAGMVI

-381 VTISGLFIGIGLVIL
+381 VTISGLFIGTGLVIL
-396 LSLNIIR
+396 LFLNLIR

-449 KGHSQRV
+449 NGHSQRV

-547 EGIAGEEIPIE
+547 EGLSGEEIPIE

-603 QLFVRLIREG
+603 ELFVRLIREG

-629 IDHYESETT
+629 MDHYESETT

-654 DSYDFLTGLSVRS
+654 DSYDFLTGLPVRS

-706 ALKLLGNILKDAGDN
+706 ALKLLGNILKDAGDK

-809 EMQLDHGMSG
+809 DMPLDRGMSG

-829 ALRQSGSYSGALDLD
+829 ALQQSGSYTGALDLD

-876 PDRMM
+876 PDRMI

-923 EDQIANVMDRT
+923 EDRIANVMDRT

-949 RYEYIPMVETED
+949 RYEYIPMVKTED

>member
-1 MYRQVA
+1 
-7 SDRAKKHVRVGEE
+7 
-20 LAMERREM
+20 MERREM

-63 TSQEKNLKYHGT
+63 TSQEKNLIYHGT
-75 FMWEKEDGTQE
+75 FVWEKEDGTQE

-104 VTTFPNNYKDTSI
+104 VTMFPNNYKDTSI

-185 VYSGDQ
+185 VYSGDK
-191 ADIWAFIFRSN
+191 ADIWAFVFRSN

-258 LWISNVSIL
+258 LWIPNVSIL

-287 TMQKSR
+287 TVQKSR

-321 DFIETLPVSHVV
+321 DFIETLPASHVV

-340 IFATF
+340 IFVTF

-351 GGLRDYHLALVGLVI
+351 GGSRDYHLALVGMVI

-381 VTISGLFIGIGLVIL
+381 VTISGLFIGTGLVIL
-396 LSLNIIR
+396 LFLNLIR

-437 LSVTVETKNVYT
+437 ISVTVETKNVYT
-449 KGHSQRV
+449 NGHSQRV

-547 EGIAGEEIPIE
+547 EGLSGEEIPIE

-603 QLFVRLIREG
+603 ELFVRLIREG

-629 IDHYESETT
+629 MDHYESETT

-654 DSYDFLTGLSVRS
+654 DSYDFLTGLPVRS

-809 EMQLDHGMSG
+809 DMPLDRGMSG

-829 ALRQSGSYSGALDLD
+829 ALQQSGSYTGALDLD

-876 PDRMM
+876 PDRMI

-923 EDQIANVMDRT
+923 EDRIANVMDRT

-949 RYEYIPMVETED
+949 RYEYIPMVKTED

>member
-1 MYRQVA
+1 
-7 SDRAKKHVRVGEE
+7 
-20 LAMERREM
+20 MERREM

-63 TSQEKNLKYHGT
+63 TSQEKNLIYHGT
-75 FMWEKEDGTQE
+75 FVWEKEDGTQE

-104 VTTFPNNYKDTSI
+104 VTMFPNNYKDTSI

-185 VYSGDQ
+185 VYSGDK
-191 ADIWAFIFRSN
+191 ADIWAFVFRSN

-258 LWISNVSIL
+258 LWMPNVSIL

-287 TMQKSR
+287 TVQKSR

-314 LQLTGKA
+314 LQITGKA
-321 DFIETLPVSHVV
+321 DFIETLPASHVV

-340 IFATF
+340 IFVTF

-351 GGLRDYHLALVGLVI
+351 GGSRDYHLALVGMVI

-381 VTISGLFIGIGLVIL
+381 VTISGLFIGTGLVIL
-396 LSLNIIR
+396 LFLNLIR

-449 KGHSQRV
+449 NGHSQRV

-603 QLFVRLIREG
+603 ELFVRLIREG

-629 IDHYESETT
+629 MDHYESETT

-654 DSYDFLTGLSVRS
+654 DSYDFLTGLPVRS

-706 ALKLLGNILKDAGDN
+706 ALKLLGNILKDAGDK

-777 TNGATFEKCYR
+777 TNGATFEKCYM

-809 EMQLDHGMSG
+809 DMPLDRGMSG

-829 ALRQSGSYSGALDLD
+829 ALQQSGSYTGALDLD

-876 PDRMM
+876 PDRMI

-923 EDQIANVMDRT
+923 EDRIANVMDRT

-949 RYEYIPMVETED
+949 RYEYIPMVEIED

>member
-1 MYRQVA
+1 MKR
-7 SDRAKKHVRVGEE
+7 EE
-20 LAMERREM
+20 T
-28 YANGRIPRII
+28 GSIQRIV
-38 FYIAMIAILVVFI
+38 FYIMMVAILIVFV
-51 AAEIVYPSERAE
+51 AAEIVYPGEYGGA
-63 TSQEKNLKYHGT
+63 SQEKNLIYHGV
-75 FMWEKEDGTQE
+75 FVWEKTDGTRE
-86 KIAVPGKYEVPAG
+86 NIKVPGQYEVPAG

-104 VTTFPNNYKDTSI
+104 VTTFPGNYKATSI

-140 ANTRPF
+140 AGTRPF

-185 VYSGDQ
+185 VYSGDK
-191 ADIWAFIFRSN
+191 ADIWAVIFRSN

-240 WCMLMGAT
+240 WCMLIGAA
-248 WMIGESKLRQ
+248 WMMGESKLRQ
-258 LWISNVSIL
+258 LWIPNVSIL

-272 IIVMICPLG
+272 IIVMICPVG
-281 ILLYVD
+281 VLLYVD
-287 TMQKSR
+287 TIQKNR
-293 YHRIYRWIE
+293 YHKIYRWIE
-302 LAACINFVVSVT
+302 LAACINFVVSIG
-314 LQLTGKA
+314 LQLTGRA
-321 DFIETLPVSHVV
+321 DFIETLPASHVI

-340 IFATF
+340 ILITF
-345 IRDMLH
+345 IKDIFR
-351 GGLRDYHLALVGLVI
+351 GKSREYHLVLIGIVI
-366 ALVSALIEMVSVYFV
+366 ALLSALIEMASVYFV
-381 VTISGLFIGIGLVIL
+381 VTISGIFIGIGLVIL
-396 LSLNIIR
+396 LFLNIIR
-403 TVRSVRNLERLRQKK
+403 TVRSVRNLEHIRQKK

-449 KGHSQRV
+449 NGHSQRV

-547 EGIAGEEIPIE
+547 EGLSGEAIPIE

-582 KEKIIEELES
+582 KDQIIEEFERG
-592 CSGTQFDPVIA
+592 SGTQFDPVIA
-603 QLFVRLIREG
+603 ELFVRLIHEG

-618 LLPAEPIGESK
+618 LLPAESIGESRM
-629 IDHYESETT
+629 DNYESETT

-654 DSYDFLTGLSVRS
+654 DNYDFLTGLPVRS

-691 LKKLNDVYGHKAGDR
+691 LKRVNDVYGHKAGDR

-777 TNGATFEKCYR
+777 TNGATFEKCYM

-809 EMQLDHGMSG
+809 EMQLDRGMSG

-844 YRAFAKVYEYVNSLG
+844 YRAFAKIYEYVNSLG
-859 ERYRHKCYLVMV
+859 ERYRHKCFLIMV
-871 TMETF
+871 TMETLT
-876 PDRMM
+876 DRMM

-893 ENAIREKIRKVDVCT
+893 EQAVRGKIRKVDVCT

-923 EDQIANVMDRT
+923 ENQIENVMNRIFT
-934 FAQYNELYGK
+934 QYNELYGK

-949 RYEYIPMVETED
+949 RYEYIPMEKAPKKDEK

>member
-1 MYRQVA
+1 
-7 SDRAKKHVRVGEE
+7 
-20 LAMERREM
+20 MERREM

-63 TSQEKNLKYHGT
+63 TSQEKNLIYHGT
-75 FMWEKEDGTQE
+75 FVWEKEDGTQE

-104 VTTFPNNYKDTSI
+104 VTMFPNNYKDTSI

-185 VYSGDQ
+185 VYSGDK
-191 ADIWAFIFRSN
+191 ADIWAFVFRSN

-258 LWISNVSIL
+258 LWIPNVSIL

-287 TMQKSR
+287 TVQKSR

-321 DFIETLPVSHVV
+321 DFIETLPASHVV

-340 IFATF
+340 IFVTF
-345 IRDMLH
+345 IRDMLR
-351 GGLRDYHLALVGLVI
+351 GGSRGYHLALVGMVI
-366 ALVSALIEMVSVYFV
+366 ALVSVLIEMVSVYFV

-396 LSLNIIR
+396 LFLNLIR

-437 LSVTVETKNVYT
+437 ISVTVETKNVYT
-449 KGHSQRV
+449 NGHSQRV

-547 EGIAGEEIPIE
+547 EGLSGEEIPIE

-603 QLFVRLIREG
+603 ELFVRLIREG

-629 IDHYESETT
+629 MDHYESETT

-654 DSYDFLTGLSVRS
+654 DSYDFLTGLPVRS

-809 EMQLDHGMSG
+809 DMPLDRGMSG

-829 ALRQSGSYSGALDLD
+829 ALQQSGSYTGALDLD

-876 PDRMM
+876 PDRMI

-923 EDQIANVMDRT
+923 EDRIANVMDRT

-949 RYEYIPMVETED
+949 RYEYIPMVKTED

>member
-1 MYRQVA
+1 MKREETY
-7 SDRAKKHVRVGEE
+7 AKGSIQ
-20 LAMERREM
+20 
-28 YANGRIPRII
+28 RIV
-38 FYIAMIAILVVFI
+38 FYIVMAAILIVFV
-51 AAEIVYPSERAE
+51 AAEIVYPGEYGGA
-63 TSQEKNLKYHGT
+63 SQEKNLIYHGV
-75 FMWEKEDGTQE
+75 FVWEKTDGTRE
-86 KIAVPGKYEVPAG
+86 KIKVPGQYEVPAG

-104 VTTFPNNYKDTSI
+104 VTTFPDNYKATSI

-140 ANTRPF
+140 AGTRPF

-172 TSNTANYSGVVNP
+172 TSNTTNYSGVVNP
-185 VYSGDQ
+185 VYSGDK
-191 ADIWAFIFRSN
+191 ADIWAFIFN
-202 GMESLIALFILFTGI
+202 DNKMESLIALFILFAGI

-240 WCMLMGAT
+240 WCMLMGAA
-248 WMIGESKLRQ
+248 WMMGESKLRQ
-258 LWISNVSIL
+258 IWISNVSIL

-272 IIVMICPLG
+272 IIVMICPVG
-281 ILLYVD
+281 VLLYVD
-287 TMQKSR
+287 TIQKNR
-293 YHRIYRWIE
+293 YHKIYRWIE
-302 LAACINFVVSVT
+302 LAACINFVVSIG
-314 LQLTGKA
+314 LQLTGRA
-321 DFIETLPVSHVV
+321 DFIETLPASHVI

-340 IFATF
+340 ILITF
-345 IRDMLH
+345 IKDIFH
-351 GGLRDYHLALVGLVI
+351 GKSREYHLVLIGIVIGL
-366 ALVSALIEMVSVYFV
+366 LSALIEMASVYFV
-381 VTISGLFIGIGLVIL
+381 VTISGIFIGIGLVIL
-396 LSLNIIR
+396 LFLNLIR
-403 TVRSVRNLERLRQKK
+403 TVRSVRNLEHIRQKK

-449 KGHSQRV
+449 NGHSQRV

-499 TRLTEEEY
+499 TRLTEDEY

-547 EGIAGEEIPIE
+547 EGLSGEEIPVE

-582 KEKIIEELES
+582 KDQIIEEFERG
-592 CSGTQFDPVIA
+592 SGTQFDPVIA

-618 LLPAEPIGESK
+618 LLPAESIGESRM
-629 IDHYESETT
+629 DNYESETT

-654 DSYDFLTGLSVRS
+654 DNYDFLTGLPVSS

-691 LKKLNDVYGHKAGDR
+691 LKKVNDVYGHKAGDR

-809 EMQLDHGMSG
+809 EMQLDRGMSG

-859 ERYRHKCYLVMV
+859 ERYRHKCFLIMV
-871 TMETF
+871 TMETLT
-876 PDRMM
+876 DRMM

-893 ENAIREKIRKVDVCT
+893 EQAVRGKIRKVDVCT

-923 EDQIANVMDRT
+923 ENQIENVMNRIFT
-934 FAQYNELYGK
+934 QYNELYGK

-949 RYEYIPMVETED
+949 RYDYIPMEKAPKKDEK